1 MLKTI
6 LDDFD
11 SITSLAVD
19 LQGGL
24 VPTVLAIGVGL
35 VLWWARKRQK
45 AAEDAQL
52 WGRIAK
58 TPGSRFHEEL
68 PEAIHLLA
76 AYGTAASG
84 PILRTTWGLRLA
96 CAAVVVGLLW
106 LLWGPTAGE

>member
-1 MLKTI
+1 MVKTI

-19 LQGGL
+19 FQGGL
-24 VPTVLAIGVGL
+24 GATILALAVGV

-58 TPGSRFHEEL
+58 SPVPFS
-68 PEAIHLLA
+68 
-76 AYGTAASG
+76 
-84 PILRTTWGLRLA
+84 
-96 CAAVVVGLLW
+96 
-106 LLWGPTAGE
+106 